1 MTQVVILAGGLGT
14 RLREETAVRPKPMV
28 EIGDRPIL
36 WHIMKIFDHY
46 GHRSF
51 VIPVG
56 YKGHLIKEFFLGYRD
71 RYADFTVELGS
82 AALSRHSPSPEAWS
96 VTVVETGTTTQT
108 GGRLKRLEPFLQER
122 FFVTYGDGVANVDL
136 GALEAFH
143 LAHGRLATV
152 TAVHPSARFG
162 AISLDGDRVTSFT
175 EKSQADAG
183 WINGGF
189 FVFERRVLDYIRDD
203 ETSLEREPLERLVAD
218 DQLRAFRHEG
228 FWEPMDTQRDLDHL
242 NEQWASGQA
251 PWRVWR

>member
-1 MTQVVILAGGLGT
+1 VTQVVILAGGLGT